1 MKSFVACGLLLA
13 LFVACQETEKNGSDF
28 TGNES
33 VYPLMAGSGYPIDGT
48 VTFKEKK
55 DGTAL
60 IIVAL
65 SGTEGELRHP
75 VHLHLGNISAP
86 DADVA
91 ALLNPVR
98 GTTGISETHLH
109 MMADETPITH
119 RQLLELNASVKVHLS
134 DAGHDRDI
142 ILAAGNIGVASA
154 DDMANGRTGV
164 AVCGN

>member
-1 MKSFVACGLLLA
+1 MRSFVASILLFVFL
-13 LFVACQETEKNGSDF
+13 VACQESEKNPSDF

-33 VYPLMAGSGYPIDGT
+33 MYPLMPGSGYPIDGS

-55 DGTAL
+55 DGSAV

-75 VHLHLGNISAP
+75 VHLHLGNISEP

-91 ALLNPVR
+91 ALLNPVL
-98 GTTGISETHLH
+98 GATGISETHLR
-109 MMADETPITH
+109 MMADENPITY

-134 DAGHDRDI
+134 DAGPDRNI

-154 DDMANGRTGV
+154 DDLANGRTGV